1 MDGFK
6 SSPKMQC
13 FKEGGAVK
21 YKSRHSEKS
30 EVSEDIA
37 QDKKVV
43 KKAFAMHD
51 KQEHPGEKTD
61 LSKLKKGGRMKKKDG
76 GCVGRYKAGGSIGM
90 KKDSGDIKDIQ
101 KIKLTK
107 TKKAAAP
114 SKAAI
119 KPAMSNIAEPA
130 PDMGAMPPMMKKGG
144 YAKKCAEGG
153 SLKSV
158 DAEENPGLA
167 KLPTNVRN
175 KMGYAKKGGEVKKMN
190 VGGRSDIEE
199 VKENLYMRPGENT
212 TYSKVRGIGPAIAA
226 SRLKERGVDVP
237 GLIANRARNSSE
249 DPYKKGGKVK
259 KYADGGIVDN
269 IKAVG
274 KKLYE
279 NVMGTPEQNKAAAE
293 QEKRI
298 AEKDPSSYEAK
309 YRKLTGKKRGGKAC

>member
-30 EVSEDIA
+30 EMSEDIA

-51 KQEHPGEKTD
+51 KQSHEGDKTN
-61 LSKLKKGGRMKKKDG
+61 LSKLKKGGRMKKEG
-76 GCVGRYKAGGSIGM
+76 GCVGRYKEGGSIKM
-90 KKDSGDIKDIQ
+90 KKDDADLKDIQ

-130 PDMGAMPPMMKKGG
+130 PDMGMMPPMMKKGG

-175 KMGYAKKGGEVKKMN
+175 KMGYAKKGGEVKKC
-190 VGGRSDIEE
+190 
-199 VKENLYMRPGENT
+199 
-212 TYSKVRGIGPAIAA
+212 
-226 SRLKERGVDVP
+226 
-237 GLIANRARNSSE
+237 
-249 DPYKKGGKVK
+249 
-259 KYADGGIVDN
+259 ADGGIVDN

-293 QEKRI
+293 QEKAI

>member
-6 SSPKMQC
+6 SSQKMQC

-30 EVSEDIA
+30 EMSEDIA

-51 KQEHPGEKTD
+51 KQSHEGEKTD
-61 LSKLKKGGRMKKKDG
+61 LAKLKKGGRMKKKDG

-130 PDMGAMPPMMKKGG
+130 PDMGGMPPMMKKGG

-175 KMGYAKKGGEVKKMN
+175 KMGYAKKGGN
-190 VGGRSDIEE
+190 
-199 VKENLYMRPGENT
+199 
-212 TYSKVRGIGPAIAA
+212 
-226 SRLKERGVDVP
+226 
-237 GLIANRARNSSE
+237 
-249 DPYKKGGKVK
+249 VK

-293 QEKRI
+293 QEKAI

-309 YRKLTGKKRGGKAC
+309 YRKMTGKKRGGKAC

>member
-6 SSPKMQC
+6 SSQKMQC

-30 EVSEDIA
+30 EMSEDIA

-51 KQEHPGEKTD
+51 KQSHEGEKTN
-61 LSKLKKGGRMKKKDG
+61 LSKLKKGGRMKKEG
-76 GCVGRYKAGGSIGM
+76 GCVGRYKEGGSIKM
-90 KKDSGDIKDIQ
+90 KKDAADIKDIQ

-130 PDMGAMPPMMKKGG
+130 LDMGAMPPMMKKGG
-144 YAKKCAEGG
+144 NVKKYNMGGMASYDQSMQDPKAKKMMR
-153 SLKSV
+153 
-158 DAEENPGLA
+158 DASLA
-167 KLPTNVRN
+167 KTLKANPISET
-175 KMGYAKKGGEVKKMN
+175 ELSSI
-190 VGGRSDIEE
+190 SD
-199 VKENLYMRPGENT
+199 
-212 TYSKVRGIGPAIAA
+212 SGPA
-226 SRLKERGVDVP
+226 K
-237 GLIANRARNSSE
+237 GLRNYGRMYKQGLGMKPDTAYE
-249 DPYKKGGKVK
+249 YKKGGKAK

-274 KKLYE
+274 KKAYE

-293 QEKRI
+293 QEKAI

>member
-30 EVSEDIA
+30 EMSEDIA

-51 KQEHPGEKTD
+51 KQSHEGEKTN
-61 LSKLKKGGRMKKKDG
+61 LSKLKKGGRMKKEG
-76 GCVGRYKAGGSIGM
+76 GCVGRYKEGGSIKM
-90 KKDSGDIKDIQ
+90 KKDAADIKDIQ

-130 PDMGAMPPMMKKGG
+130 PAMSPDMGMTPPSMMKKGG
-144 YAKKCAEGG
+144 KAKKYDTGG
-153 SLKSV
+153 SVV
-158 DAEENPGLA
+158 DA
-167 KLPTNVRN
+167 
-175 KMGYAKKGGEVKKMN
+175 VK
-190 VGGRSDIEE
+190 S
-199 VKENLYMRPGENT
+199 
-212 TYSKVRGIGPAIAA
+212 
-226 SRLKERGVDVP
+226 
-237 GLIANRARNSSE
+237 
-249 DPYKKGGKVK
+249 
-259 KYADGGIVDN
+259 
-269 IKAVG
+269 VG

-293 QEKRI
+293 QEKAI

-309 YRKLTGKKRGGKAC
+309 YRKLTGKRRGGKVC

>member
-30 EVSEDIA
+30 EMSEDIA

-107 TKKAAAP
+107 TKKAEAP

-175 KMGYAKKGGEVKKMN
+175 KMGYAKKGGEVKKYADGRM
-190 VGGRSDIEE
+190 VGQGAISDTER
-199 VKENLYMRPGENT
+199 MR
-212 TYSKVRGIGPAIAA
+212 
-226 SRLKERGVDVP
+226 L
-237 GLIANRARNSSE
+237 ANRAKNRAMLSPMQQQELDAQEAAAAAATQRGGMVSDSE
-249 DPYKKGGKVK
+249 RGLLGKLIGRKKGGK
-259 KYADGGIVDN
+259 
-269 IKAVG
+269 
-274 KKLYE
+274 
-279 NVMGTPEQNKAAAE
+279 
-293 QEKRI
+293 
-298 AEKDPSSYEAK
+298 
-309 YRKLTGKKRGGKAC
+309 AC

>member
-6 SSPKMQC
+6 TSPKMQC

-30 EVSEDIA
+30 EMSEDIA

-51 KQEHPGEKTD
+51 KQSHEGEKTN
-61 LSKLKKGGRMKKKDG
+61 LSKLKKGGRMKKEG
-76 GCVGRYKAGGSIGM
+76 GCVGRYKDGGSIKM
-90 KKDSGDIKDIQ
+90 KKDAADIKDIQ

-114 SKAAI
+114 SAA
-119 KPAMSNIAEPA
+119 MMAEPT
-130 PDMGAMPPMMKKGG
+130 PFKKGG
-144 YAKKCAEGG
+144 NVKKCAEGG

-175 KMGYAKKGGEVKKMN
+175 KMGYAKKGGEVKKYNAGKSVSNDVARESTLGKPTTSQQKEM
-190 VGGRSDIEE
+190 IKEE
-199 VKENLYMRPGENT
+199 VNKIDPLNVPVSKKT
-212 TYSKVRGIGPAIAA
+212 IKKYS
-226 SRLKERGVDVP
+226 EM
-237 GLIANRARNSSE
+237 
-249 DPYKKGGKVK
+249 KKGGKVK

-309 YRKLTGKKRGGKAC
+309 YRKMTGKKRGGKAC

>member
-6 SSPKMQC
+6 SSQKMQC

-30 EVSEDIA
+30 EMSKDIA

-51 KQEHPGEKTD
+51 KQSHEGEKTD
-61 LSKLKKGGRMKKKDG
+61 LKKLNKGGRMKKDS
-76 GCVGRYKAGGSIGM
+76 GCVGRYQAGGSIKM
-90 KKDSGDIKDIQ
+90 KKDAADIKDIQ

-130 PDMGAMPPMMKKGG
+130 MSADMGMAPPPMMKKG
-144 YAKKCAEGG
+144 
-153 SLKSV
+153 KSV
-158 DAEENPGLA
+158 KKYNAGKSVSNEV
-167 KLPTNVRN
+167 VRESTLG
-175 KMGYAKKGGEVKKMN
+175 KPITSQQKEM
-190 VGGRSDIEE
+190 
-199 VKENLYMRPGENT
+199 VKEQSIKPGT
-212 TYSKVRGIGPAIAA
+212 LDFPYSKTT
-226 SRLKERGVDVP
+226 SKKY
-237 GLIANRARNSSE
+237 SE
-249 DPYKKGGKVK
+249 MKKGGKAK
-259 KYADGGIVDN
+259 KYNTGGGVMDAV
-269 IKAVG
+269 KSVG

-293 QEKRI
+293 QEKAI

-309 YRKLTGKKRGGKAC
+309 YRNLTGKK

>member
-30 EVSEDIA
+30 EMSEDIA

-51 KQEHPGEKTD
+51 KQSHEGEKTN
-61 LSKLKKGGRMKKKDG
+61 LSKLKNGGRMKKDS
-76 GCVGRYKAGGSIGM
+76 GCVGRYQAGGSIKM
-90 KKDSGDIKDIQ
+90 KKDAADMKDIQ

-130 PDMGAMPPMMKKGG
+130 PTPAPGGDLSMIAPAMGMKKG
-144 YAKKCAEGG
+144 
-153 SLKSV
+153 KS
-158 DAEENPGLA
+158 
-167 KLPTNVRN
+167 
-175 KMGYAKKGGEVKKMN
+175 
-190 VGGRSDIEE
+190 
-199 VKENLYMRPGENT
+199 
-212 TYSKVRGIGPAIAA
+212 
-226 SRLKERGVDVP
+226 
-237 GLIANRARNSSE
+237 
-249 DPYKKGGKVK
+249 VK
-259 KYADGGIVDN
+259 KYDTGGSVVDAV
-269 IKAVG
+269 KSVG

-293 QEKRI
+293 QEKAI

-309 YRKLTGKKRGGKAC
+309 YRKLTGKRRGGKVC

>member
-1 MDGFK
+1 MEGFK

-51 KQEHPGEKTD
+51 KQSHEGEKTN
-61 LSKLKKGGRMKKKDG
+61 LSKLKKGGRMKKEG
-76 GCVGRYKAGGSIGM
+76 GCVGRYKDGGSIKM
-90 KKDSGDIKDIQ
+90 KKDAADLKDIQ

-144 YAKKCAEGG
+144 A
-153 SLKSV
+153 
-158 DAEENPGLA
+158 
-167 KLPTNVRN
+167 T
-175 KMGYAKKGGEVKKMN
+175 
-190 VGGRSDIEE
+190 
-199 VKENLYMRPGENT
+199 
-212 TYSKVRGIGPAIAA
+212 
-226 SRLKERGVDVP
+226 
-237 GLIANRARNSSE
+237 
-249 DPYKKGGKVK
+249 K
-259 KYADGGIVDN
+259 KYADGGIVAN

-274 KKLYE
+274 KKAYE

-293 QEKRI
+293 QEKAI

-309 YRKLTGKKRGGKAC
+309 YRKLTGKKEGGKACR

>member
-30 EVSEDIA
+30 EMSEDIA

-51 KQEHPGEKTD
+51 KQSHEGDKTN
-61 LSKLKKGGRMKKKDG
+61 LSKLKKGGRMKKEG
-76 GCVGRYKAGGSIGM
+76 GCVGRYKDGGKVKKYNMGGMASYDQAMQDPKAKKMMRDASLARTLKANPISETELSSISDSGAAKGLRNYGRMYKQGLGM
-90 KKDSGDIKDIQ
+90 K
-101 KIKLTK
+101 
-107 TKKAAAP
+107 
-114 SKAAI
+114 
-119 KPAMSNIAEPA
+119 
-130 PDMGAMPPMMKKGG
+130 PDTA
-144 YAKKCAEGG
+144 YE
-153 SLKSV
+153 
-158 DAEENPGLA
+158 
-167 KLPTNVRN
+167 
-175 KMGYAKKGGEVKKMN
+175 
-190 VGGRSDIEE
+190 
-199 VKENLYMRPGENT
+199 
-212 TYSKVRGIGPAIAA
+212 
-226 SRLKERGVDVP
+226 
-237 GLIANRARNSSE
+237 
-249 DPYKKGGKVK
+249 YKKGGKVK

-293 QEKRI
+293 QEKAI

>member
-30 EVSEDIA
+30 EMSKDIA

-51 KQEHPGEKTD
+51 KQSHEGEKTD
-61 LSKLKKGGRMKKKDG
+61 LKKLNKGGRMKKDS
-76 GCVGRYKAGGSIGM
+76 GCVGRYQAGGSIKM
-90 KKDSGDIKDIQ
+90 KKDAADMKDIQ

-130 PDMGAMPPMMKKGG
+130 MSADMGMTPPPMMKKGG
-144 YAKKCAEGG
+144 KTKKYADGRLVSYDQAMQDPKAKKMAADA
-153 SLKSV
+153 SLARTLKSTPIS
-158 DAEENPGLA
+158 ETELSSI
-167 KLPTNVRN
+167 
-175 KMGYAKKGGEVKKMN
+175 
-190 VGGRSDIEE
+190 SD
-199 VKENLYMRPGENT
+199 
-212 TYSKVRGIGPAIAA
+212 SGPA
-226 SRLKERGVDVP
+226 K
-237 GLIANRARNSSE
+237 GLRNYGRMYKQGLGMKPE
-249 DPYKKGGKVK
+249 TAYEYKKGGKAK
-259 KYADGGIVDN
+259 KYDTGGSVVDAV
-269 IKAVG
+269 KSVG

-293 QEKRI
+293 QEKAI

-309 YRKLTGKKRGGKAC
+309 YRKLTGKRRGGKVC

>member
-6 SSPKMQC
+6 SSQKMQC

-30 EVSEDIA
+30 EMSEDIA

-51 KQEHPGEKTD
+51 KQSHEGEKTN
-61 LSKLKKGGRMKKKDG
+61 LSKLKKGGRMKKEG
-76 GCVGRYKAGGSIGM
+76 GCVGRYKEGGSIKM
-90 KKDSGDIKDIQ
+90 KKDAADIKDIQ

-119 KPAMSNIAEPA
+119 KPTLSNIAEPA
-130 PDMGAMPPMMKKGG
+130 PTPAPAMGMTPPPMMKKGG
-144 YAKKCAEGG
+144 K
-153 SLKSV
+153 
-158 DAEENPGLA
+158 
-167 KLPTNVRN
+167 T
-175 KMGYAKKGGEVKKMN
+175 
-190 VGGRSDIEE
+190 
-199 VKENLYMRPGENT
+199 
-212 TYSKVRGIGPAIAA
+212 
-226 SRLKERGVDVP
+226 
-237 GLIANRARNSSE
+237 
-249 DPYKKGGKVK
+249 K

-269 IKAVG
+269 IKSVG

-293 QEKRI
+293 QEKAI

-309 YRKLTGKKRGGKAC
+309 YRKLTGKKEGGKACQ

>member
-30 EVSEDIA
+30 EMSEDIA

-51 KQEHPGEKTD
+51 KQSHEGEKTN

-101 KIKLTK
+101 KIKLSK
-107 TKKAAAP
+107 PKKAAAP

-130 PDMGAMPPMMKKGG
+130 PDMGAMPPIMKKGG

-175 KMGYAKKGGEVKKMN
+175 KMGYAKKGGNVKKYN
-190 VGGRSDIEE
+190 AGKLVLNDVAKESTLGRPTTSQQKEMIKEE
-199 VKENLYMRPGENT
+199 VNKIDPVNVPVSKKT
-212 TYSKVRGIGPAIAA
+212 IKKYS
-226 SRLKERGVDVP
+226 EM
-237 GLIANRARNSSE
+237 
-249 DPYKKGGKVK
+249 KKGGEVK

-279 NVMGTPEQNKAAAE
+279 NVMGTPEQNKEAAE

>member
-13 FKEGGAVK
+13 FKDGGAVK

-30 EVSEDIA
+30 EMSEDIA

-51 KQEHPGEKTD
+51 KQSHEGDKTN
-61 LSKLKKGGRMKKKDG
+61 LSKLKKGGRMKKEG
-76 GCVGRYKAGGSIGM
+76 GCVGRYKDGGKVKKYNAGKLVLNDVARESTLGRPTTSQQKEMIKEEVNKIDPVNVPVS
-90 KKDSGDIKDIQ
+90 KKTIK
-101 KIKLTK
+101 KY
-107 TKKAAAP
+107 
-114 SKAAI
+114 S
-119 KPAMSNIAEPA
+119 E
-130 PDMGAMPPMMKKGG
+130 MKKGG
-144 YAKKCAEGG
+144 E
-153 SLKSV
+153 
-158 DAEENPGLA
+158 
-167 KLPTNVRN
+167 
-175 KMGYAKKGGEVKKMN
+175 
-190 VGGRSDIEE
+190 
-199 VKENLYMRPGENT
+199 
-212 TYSKVRGIGPAIAA
+212 
-226 SRLKERGVDVP
+226 
-237 GLIANRARNSSE
+237 
-249 DPYKKGGKVK
+249 VK

-293 QEKRI
+293 QEKAI

>member
-30 EVSEDIA
+30 EMSEDIA

-51 KQEHPGEKTD
+51 KQSHEGEKTN
-61 LSKLKKGGRMKKKDG
+61 LSKLKKGGRMKKEG
-76 GCVGRYKAGGSIGM
+76 GCVGRYKEGGSIKM
-90 KKDSGDIKDIQ
+90 KKDAADIKDIQ

-130 PDMGAMPPMMKKGG
+130 PTPAPGGDLSMIAPAMGMKKG
-144 YAKKCAEGG
+144 
-153 SLKSV
+153 KS
-158 DAEENPGLA
+158 
-167 KLPTNVRN
+167 
-175 KMGYAKKGGEVKKMN
+175 
-190 VGGRSDIEE
+190 
-199 VKENLYMRPGENT
+199 
-212 TYSKVRGIGPAIAA
+212 
-226 SRLKERGVDVP
+226 
-237 GLIANRARNSSE
+237 
-249 DPYKKGGKVK
+249 VK
-259 KYADGGIVDN
+259 KYDTGGSVVDAV
-269 IKAVG
+269 KSVG

-293 QEKRI
+293 QEKAI

-309 YRKLTGKKRGGKAC
+309 YRNLTGKK